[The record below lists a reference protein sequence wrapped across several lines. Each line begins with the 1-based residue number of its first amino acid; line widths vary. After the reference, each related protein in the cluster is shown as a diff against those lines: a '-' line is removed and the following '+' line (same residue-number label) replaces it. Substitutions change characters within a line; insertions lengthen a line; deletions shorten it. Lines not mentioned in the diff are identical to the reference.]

1 MGKRRK
7 AVRAPVGAA
16 PGTLPPTPHARPTNV
31 QLYEYNAKSV
41 RLTEGPD
48 LGNLGS
54 PPAGT
59 FYWVNVEGLK
69 DHQTLRRLGEIFKIH
84 ALALEDVLVS
94 QRPKIEGYAHNILFL
109 IHMPTSDCKV
119 CSLEFEQVTIL
130 YGTDFVVTFQDGYP
144 GDCFQIVRKQLAE
157 VDSSVRR
164 RGPDYL
170 AYRLLDA
177 IIDSY
182 FPLIDQI
189 DERIEKCEEHI
200 FVSGG
205 DVIAE
210 VRQLK
215 RDISELERRIRPVTE
230 SLRGREKY
238 LDQFT
243 SEETRLEIRDCLDH
257 SRQLSE
263 TLANQKEFATGLIAD
278 YISALSYKTNEVMRA
293 LTIIT
298 TVFMPLTFIAGVY
311 GMNFEQMP
319 ELKWHYGYPFTLFL
333 MAAVALCFWAYFRK
347 KGWIGK
353 MESEPPPQHTHK
365 PAPAAPVSGMT
376 TGNSGNLGS
385 AVAER
390 A

>member
-1 MGKRRK
+1 MRKRRK

-16 PGTLPPTPHARPTNV
+16 PGTLPATPHARPTNV
-31 QLYEYNAKSV
+31 QLYEYNAKTV
-41 RLTEGPD
+41 RVTEGPD
-48 LGNLGS
+48 LAHLAA

-59 FYWVNVEGLK
+59 HYWVNVEGLQ
-69 DHQTLRRLGEIFKIH
+69 DHGTLRRLGEIFKIH

-130 YGTDFVVTFQDGYP
+130 YGADFVVTFQDGHP
-144 GDCFQIVRKQLAE
+144 GDCFQVVRKQLAE

-189 DERIEKCEEHI
+189 DERIERCEEHI

-230 SLRGREKY
+230 SLRGRERY
-238 LDQFT
+238 LDNFT
-243 SEETRLEIRDCLDH
+243 TEETRLEIRDCLDH

-311 GMNFEQMP
+311 GMNFEHMP
-319 ELKWHYGYPFTLFL
+319 ELKWHYGYPFTLLL
-333 MAAVALCFWAYFRK
+333 MAAVAFCFWAYFRQR
-347 KGWIGK
+347 GWVGK
-353 MESEPPPQHTHK
+353 TEAEPPPQHTHK
-365 PAPAAPVSGMT
+365 PGPAAPVAGSVATSGSLAT
-376 TGNSGNLGS
+376 APVEG
-385 AVAER
+385 A
-390 A
+390 